1 MAARGLGLGPAL
13 VLVTLGKDGS
23 AGFGAAVRASAATQP
38 VTVVDTVGAGDAFTS
53 AALAFLHRNGALDRR
68 GLEALEV
75 ATLEALLAFANEIAA
90 DTCTRAGADPPRG
103 R

>member
-1 MAARGLGLGPAL
+1 MAARWLGLGPAL

-23 AGFGAAVRASAATQP
+23 AGFGAALRATAASRP

-53 AALAFLHRNGALDRR
+53 AALAHLHRHGALERH
-68 GLEALEV
+68 GLEALDASEL
-75 ATLEALLAFANEIAA
+75 AALLAFANEIAA